1 MPALAAYIQAMA
13 AVREIVFDTET
24 TGFDAQGTDR
34 ITELGCIELEDW
46 LPTGRQFHAFID
58 PERDVPPKVVE
69 ITGLTTEFLRG
80 KPKFRDVADEFCDF
94 IGDAPLIAHNAQF
107 DRGFI
112 NAELARTGRDP
123 LPASRFIDTLAM
135 ANAAFPG
142 SPASLDALCKRFGIS
157 LSARDKHGAIID
169 SELLAMVYL
178 ELRGGRERSLSLE
191 PAGDRSPIRVAM
203 RSGARARPAPLPP
216 RLTEAE
222 RAAHAAFIEAMGGSE
237 IWARIARRRE
247 GLR

>member
-1 MPALAAYIQAMA
+1 MA
-13 AVREIVFDTET
+13 GLREIVFDTET
-24 TGFDAQGTDR
+24 TGFDSAGADR
-34 ITELGCIELEDW
+34 ITELGCIELMDW
-46 LPTGRQFHAFID
+46 LPTGRQFHAFLD
-58 PERDVPPKVVE
+58 PERDVPEKVVQ

-80 KPKFRDVADEFCDF
+80 KPKFHERADEFLEF
-94 IGDAPLIAHNAQF
+94 VGDSPLIAHNAQF

-112 NAELARTGRDP
+112 NAELKRMGREP
-123 LPASRFIDTLAM
+123 IPKSRFIDTLAL
-135 ANAAFPG
+135 ANEKFPG

-191 PAGDRSPIRVAM
+191 PAPDRSPIRVTK

-222 RAAHAAFIEAMGGSE
+222 REAHAAFIEAMGGSD